1 MLSDSRP
8 REDSE
13 PEKSKIFSEGVSAGA
28 AAVGEQAD
36 DKLKHAMK
44 KLMSAVKMIV
54 MLKEKLDPLKQKL
67 TLVLEHMSPED
78 AKKAKGI
85 LHHIKV
91 IDIYSQVTKGLMAG
105 VIIAGCL
112 TQGG

>member
-1 MLSDSRP
+1 MPYTKQEHILYKSGNCLKSERIWPSCKP
-8 REDSE
+8 RW
-13 PEKSKIFSEGVSAGA
+13 AWL
-28 AAVGEQAD
+28 Q
-36 DKLKHAMK
+36 
-44 KLMSAVKMIV
+44 
-54 MLKEKLDPLKQKL
+54 PLKQKL

-78 AKKAKGI
+78 AKKATGI

-112 TQGG
+112 TQGV